1 MIPPVVPATSSEA
14 KPPFGRLTLKQ
25 AAEVMRVSVRS
36 IERIRRVHRF
46 APDLH
51 ARIQAGE
58 LSTCQAEG
66 LLLRRM
72 GKRPD
77 KLLAAVIL
85 AHTAINRIRQ
95 LAGDEYGDLFAQ
107 VFEAGELLA
116 SVRQSA
122 VTEEGTP

>member
-1 MIPPVVPATSSEA
+1 MTTATSLEA
-14 KPPFGRLTLKQ
+14 KPPIGRLTLRQ
-25 AAEVMRVSVRS
+25 AAEVMKVSVRS

-51 ARIQAGE
+51 AKIQAGE

-77 KLLAAVIL
+77 KLLQAVIL
-85 AHTAINRIRQ
+85 AHTSINRISQ

-122 VTEEGTP
+122 VAEGSEP

>member
-1 MIPPVVPATSSEA
+1 MTPALVPATSLEA
-14 KPPFGRLTLKQ
+14 KPPIGRLTLKQ
-25 AAEVMRVSVRS
+25 AAEVMNVSVRG

-51 ARIQAGE
+51 VRVQAGE

-66 LLLRRM
+66 ILLRRL

-95 LAGDEYGDLFAQ
+95 LAGDDYGDLFAQ
-107 VFEAGELLA
+107 VFAAGEILA
-116 SVRQSA
+116 NVRQSA
-122 VTEEGTP
+122 VVDGSEP